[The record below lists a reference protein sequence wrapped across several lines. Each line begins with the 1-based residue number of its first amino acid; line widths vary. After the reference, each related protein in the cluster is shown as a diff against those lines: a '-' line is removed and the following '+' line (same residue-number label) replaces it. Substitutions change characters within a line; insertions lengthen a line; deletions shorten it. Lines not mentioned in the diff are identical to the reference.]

1 MTGRDRGQRGSIAP
15 LVVGFAAVVAML
27 VAVVVDVSAAFLR
40 RETMNAVADAAALAA
55 TDGLQGDRAYRRGLG
70 EWVEIDVEAARRHVA
85 EHLRRTGAAE
95 QFPGLWWSVTAAGDE
110 VVVRLRAPMELPL
123 RVPGAV
129 TEVQVGAS
137 AAAVV
142 QVSE

>member
-15 LVVGFAAVVAML
+15 LLVGLAAVVAML

-40 RETMNAVADAAALAA
+40 REAMNAVADAAALAA
-55 TDGLQGDRAYRRGLG
+55 TDGLEGDLAYHRGWEDQVG
-70 EWVEIDVEAARRHVA
+70 IDVGAARRHVA
-85 EHLRRTGAAE
+85 EHLRLTGATAR
-95 QFPGLWWSVTAAGDE
+95 FPGLWWSVTVDRDE
-110 VVVRLRAPMELPL
+110 VVVRVRAPLELPL

-129 TEVQVGAS
+129 TEVQVGAA

-142 QVSE
+142 RVSE